1 MHEFTPREL
10 ADIPKCK
17 KELSIIPIVFEI
29 FISFHNTTWRSK
41 KNEVVKKHRV
51 FTFWIK
57 LFLLFQRHVECKNGQ
72 TTKHIDQCFLLVII
86 KSLTEYSFK

>member
-29 FISFHNTTWRSK
+29 FISFHNTT
-41 KNEVVKKHRV
+41 
-51 FTFWIK
+51 
-57 LFLLFQRHVECKNGQ
+57 
-72 TTKHIDQCFLLVII
+72 
-86 KSLTEYSFK
+86 